1 MKYFF
6 VLGTNPALS
15 LAELQAVLNLKNP
28 DLIGADFLIADIAG
42 EIVPTN
48 LITKLG
54 GTIKIGLIKKEIK
67 ATNKTE
73 ELLNIVSKLA
83 LEKKQACPTGKF
95 NFGFSDYGNYYF
107 NKKDLGIKLKKYF
120 KDKKIN
126 SRFVV
131 SQEKTLSSVVVTQNK
146 LLTRG
151 IEIVLAEKNKQI
163 FIGETLAVQPFKD
176 LSRRDFGRPAR
187 DDQSGMLPPKLAQI
201 MINLA
206 QINNPPDL
214 IVDPFCGSGTILSEA
229 ILMEHKNI
237 FGSDISI
244 KAIDDTKKNIS
255 WIKELY
261 DKQDIKMKFLVKNV
275 LDLSKV
281 LKTESVQAIITEP
294 YLGPQRGQLNL
305 AIIIKELEYL
315 YSGALKE
322 FKEILKSGKRVVM
335 VWPLFYG
342 NKAINPNISG
352 FKIKNFLPP
361 NLIKNEFIKKH
372 CSSRQTIIY
381 GRAGQKVFREIVV
394 LEKE

>member
-83 LEKKQACPTGKF
+83 LEKKQAYPTGKF

-322 FKEILKSGKRVVM
+322 FKKILKSDKRVVM

-352 FKIKNFLPP
+352 FKIKNFLPS
-361 NLIKNEFIKKH
+361 NLIENEFIKKH